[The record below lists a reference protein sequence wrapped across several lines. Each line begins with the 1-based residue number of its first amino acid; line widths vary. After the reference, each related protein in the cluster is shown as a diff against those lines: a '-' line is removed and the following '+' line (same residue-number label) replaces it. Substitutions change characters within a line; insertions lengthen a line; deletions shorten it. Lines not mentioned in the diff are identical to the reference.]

1 MTTGTL
7 RFRFTTDEYERMI
20 ATGILTEEDRVELV
34 DGEIIAMT
42 PIGDEHVFALNSLTA
57 QLFQKLAG
65 RAVISVQNPIRLS
78 DFSRP
83 QPDIA
88 LWRLSSRRTL
98 AGPADILLLVEIS
111 DSTLSFDRDVKLP
124 LYARAAIQEVW
135 IVNLVEG
142 QIEVYR
148 GPVSGE
154 YQSAETFVSG
164 DQISPQ
170 AFGDAAFAVDD
181 ILS

>member
-1 MTTGTL
+1 
-7 RFRFTTDEYERMI
+7 
-20 ATGILTEEDRVELV
+20 
-34 DGEIIAMT
+34 
-42 PIGDEHVFALNSLTA
+42 
-57 QLFQKLAG
+57 
-65 RAVISVQNPIRLS
+65 
-78 DFSRP
+78 
-83 QPDIA
+83 
-88 LWRLSSRRTL
+88 
-98 AGPADILLLVEIS
+98 
-111 DSTLSFDRDVKLP
+111 
-124 LYARAAIQEVW
+124 IQEVW